1 MSESVKTRR
10 KDNIVQ
16 EDYVAGKEKCQ
27 GVEPGNTNMQGTS
40 ERKKKRVNS
49 MTEAK
54 WKKRKKK
61 SQMGKRK
68 GRLLESEKP

>member
-16 EDYVAGKEKCQ
+16 EDYVARKEKCQ

-40 ERKKKRVNS
+40 ERKKKKRVNS

-54 WKKRKKK
+54 WKKKKK
-61 SQMGKRK
+61 K
-68 GRLLESEKP
+68 KPDG